1 MSIVRVVGGPGTGK
15 STRLIDAA
23 VAHIAGG
30 GDPESV
36 LLLTSARL
44 AATTRGAITAR
55 LLNAGSGGLAVV
67 REPLVR
73 SVHSYAF
80 GVLRNA
86 AARAEFFQ
94 EVVCETFWKAFAEH
108 LKQDAR
114 QIIDKDY
121 T

>member
-86 AARAEFFQ
+86 AARGRSTAAAGHRRRAGR
-94 EVVCETFWKAFAEH
+94 CHPRTP
-108 LKQDAR
+108 R
-114 QIIDKDY
+114 R
-121 T
+121 